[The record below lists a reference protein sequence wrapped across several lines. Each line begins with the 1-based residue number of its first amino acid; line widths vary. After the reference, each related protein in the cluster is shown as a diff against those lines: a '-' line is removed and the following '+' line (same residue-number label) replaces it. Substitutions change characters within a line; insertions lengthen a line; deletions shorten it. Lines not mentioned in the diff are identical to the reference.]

1 MAPGTKRPHT
11 RAMRSAPTRL
21 AFALAVY
28 ATVMLVASA
37 ALSVGTHIHAGP
49 SPHWSVFVE
58 IALTLTFGPIA
69 VMIVSRQPR
78 NPIAWLLLFF
88 ACTAS
93 TQLVVSY
100 FAQSMVADG
109 TSGAAWVAWLSSW
122 MISPAFASL
131 YTLLLQLF
139 PTGRPA
145 SPRFR
150 PLLQATVAII
160 IIAVFVQPVTG
171 DKLDPYTTVD
181 NPVGLLPAW
190 TNGILVVCEAII
202 VCLSIAS
209 VVVRFRRA
217 SGLERL
223 QLGWYVLWAILT
235 ALSFVSALA
244 TYAFSPYIGNGLFAI
259 SAGMAIALPA
269 VAGIAMIRH
278 RLYDV
283 EVVLNRTLVYGAFG
297 ACVIGAYAGL
307 VLGVGAIAS
316 GQGTVVA
323 AAAAT
328 VCALA
333 AAPLRSRLQR
343 GVNRLLYGARD
354 EPVTAVADL
363 GRRLEATLEPG
374 AVLPT
379 LVQAVARALR
389 LPHAAVELATADG
402 FVPGA
407 SVGEPRGLPLE
418 ISLLSQGETVGRLL
432 LSPRRAGEELSQA
445 DRNVLEML
453 ARQAGPAVQA
463 VRLHADLQRSREQ
476 LITAREEERRRLRR
490 DLHDGLGPSLA
501 AIAMQIAAA
510 DSLAGKPEALHDLLS
525 ALEQQTLQALAD
537 IRRLVYDLR
546 PPALDDLGL
555 VSALREQGRRFTNL
569 RVEITADERFD
580 DLPAALEVAIYR
592 IASEAITNAA
602 KHGNA
607 TSCEVTLSYDGS
619 LALEVRDDG
628 DGLPDAPRAGIGMSS
643 MRERATE
650 LGGTC
655 SIANA
660 AGGGTI
666 VHARLPVH
674 QEAPWIPSAR

>member
-1 MAPGTKRPHT
+1 
-11 RAMRSAPTRL
+11 MRSAPTRL
-21 AFALAVY
+21 AIVLTVY
-28 ATVMLVASA
+28 ATGMLLA
-37 ALSVGTHIHAGP
+37 AATISVGTHIHAGP
-49 SPHWSVFVE
+49 SPHWAAFIE
-58 IALTLTFGPIA
+58 IALGLCFGPIA
-69 VMIVSRQPR
+69 VVIVSREPR
-78 NPIAWLLLFF
+78 NPIPWLLLFF
-88 ACTAS
+88 ACVAS

-100 FAQSMVADG
+100 IAQSMVADG
-109 TSGAAWVAWLSSW
+109 TSGANWVAWLSSW
-122 MISPAFASL
+122 MISPAFGAL

-139 PTGRPA
+139 PNGRPA

-150 PLLQATVAII
+150 PLVSTTVAVLILALI
-160 IIAVFVQPVTG
+160 LQPLAG

-181 NPVGLLPAW
+181 NPVGLLPVW
-190 TNGILVVCEAII
+190 TNGILVICEAII
-202 VCLSIAS
+202 LCLSIAS
-209 VVVRFRRA
+209 LIVRFRRS
-217 SGLERL
+217 SGVARL
-223 QLGWYVLWAILT
+223 QIGWYVFAAILT
-235 ALSFVSALA
+235 ALTFVAGIA
-244 TYAFSPYIGNGLFAI
+244 IYAFSSYVGNGLFAI
-259 SAGMAIALPA
+259 STGMVLALPA

-283 EVVLNRTLVYGAFG
+283 DLVLNRTLVYGALS
-297 ACVIGAYAGL
+297 ACVIGAYAAL
-307 VLGVGAIAS
+307 VFGVGAIAS

-354 EPVTAVADL
+354 EPASAVSEL
-363 GRRLEATLEPG
+363 GRRLESTIEPN

-379 LVQAVARALR
+379 LVDAVARALR
-389 LPHAAVELATADG
+389 LPYASVELATVDG
-402 FVPGA
+402 FAPGA
-407 SVGEPRGLPLE
+407 QVGEPRGVALE

-432 LSPRRAGEELSQA
+432 LSPRSAGEELSVA
-445 DRNVLEML
+445 DRNVLELL

-476 LITAREEERRRLRR
+476 LVAAREEERRRLRR

-501 AIAMQIAAA
+501 AIAMQLAAA
-510 DSLAGKPEALHDLLS
+510 DSLADRPVQLRELLS
-525 ALEQQTLQALAD
+525 TLEQQTRQALAD

-546 PPALDDLGL
+546 PPALDELGL
-555 VSALREQGRRFTNL
+555 VSALREQGRGFTNL
-569 RVEITADERFD
+569 RVEIAADEGFD
-580 DLPAALEVAIYR
+580 DLPAAHEVAIYR

-602 KHGNA
+602 RHGNA
-607 TSCEVTLSYDGS
+607 TSCEVRLSFDG
-619 LALEVRDDG
+619 ALELQVRDDG
-628 DGLPDAPRAGIGMSS
+628 DGLPVAVRAGVGMSS

-660 AGGGTI
+660 EGGGTI

-674 QEAPWIPSAR
+674 EEVKWIPSAR